1 MNRPDHP
8 RSEQPTAPAF
18 FEAPRRY
25 RVRDGSVPGGFG
37 QDPWRVRGVSREGI
51 SMRRNQRLM
60 SLVALSGSI
69 LIGGAATPGCSGDR
83 TTTGTLVEK
92 TPEQAAAEKAAM
104 EGMRKAMS
112 KAKGEGKA
120 R

>member
-1 MNRPDHP
+1 MRGNR
-8 RSEQPTAPAF
+8 
-18 FEAPRRY
+18 RR
-25 RVRDGSVPGGFG
+25 
-37 QDPWRVRGVSREGI
+37 
-51 SMRRNQRLM
+51 MA
-60 SLVALSGSI
+60 LVAISGSI
-69 LIGGAATPGCSGDR
+69 LIGGLATPGCSDNR